1 MSDYTTKR
9 NESCERPVAG
19 YRGAESIADSTNSIT
34 ADSIFAYSSEVVNPI
49 VILGTSKESPQCS
62 PSKAVHPATVVECK
76 VKKDDDEDEDD
87 DYEDDEDDD
96 IEDDDD
102 YDDDDDEDDDDE
114 DDEDDDYEDDEDDDE
129 DDDDDDDDIEDEED
143 EDDEE

>member
-87 DYEDDEDDD
+87 DYEDDEG
-96 IEDDDD
+96 DD
-102 YDDDDDEDDDDE
+102 YE
-114 DDEDDDYEDDEDDDE
+114 DDEDDDYEDDEDDDYE
-129 DDDDDDDDIEDEED
+129 DDDEDDDDDDDDDIEDED
-143 EDDEE
+143 YEDDEE